1 MNSRP
6 ATVSSPLRTDPAL
19 RAVRVLTGAY
29 LALSV
34 LTLGAI
40 FLFRNNPSMVTDVV
54 WVRATIVTASAL
66 LTFLFARSAARGSK
80 RGLLRLRIVSAVMT
94 VAIIVI
100 VSIPG
105 FLPLWVRLEQGVCG
119 LLLLAVV
126 VLVNGRHVRSLFSE

>member
-6 ATVSSPLRTDPAL
+6 ATVSDQLRVDPAI

-34 LTLGAI
+34 VALGAI
-40 FLFRNNPSMVTDVV
+40 FLFRNDASMVTDVV
-54 WVRATIVTASAL
+54 WVRATIVAASAL
-66 LTFLFARSAARGSK
+66 LTFLFAARAARGSK
-80 RGLLRLRIVSAVMT
+80 RGLLRLRIVSVAMT

-105 FLPLWVRLEQGVCG
+105 FLPLWIRLEQGVCG
-119 LLLLAVV
+119 LLLLAVA
-126 VLVNGRHVRSLFSE
+126 VLANGRHVRSLFA

>member
-1 MNSRP
+1 MNSRS
-6 ATVSSPLRTDPAL
+6 ATVSDQPRIRTVL
-19 RAVRVLTGAY
+19 VLTGAY

-40 FLFRNNPSMVTDVV
+40 FLFRDNPSMVTDVV
-54 WVRATIVTASAL
+54 WVRATIVAASAL

-94 VAIIVI
+94 VAIVVI

-119 LLLLAVV
+119 VLLLAVV
-126 VLVNGRHVRSLFSE
+126 VLVNGRRVRSLFSE

>member
-6 ATVSSPLRTDPAL
+6 ATVSVADPAL
-19 RAVRVLTGAY
+19 RVVRVLTGAY

-40 FLFRNNPSMVTDVV
+40 FLLRADPAMVTDVV
-54 WVRATIVTASAL
+54 WVRATIVAASAL
-66 LTFLFARSAARGSK
+66 LTFLFARSAANGSK

-94 VAIIVI
+94 VAIVVI

-119 LLLLAVV
+119 VLLLAVV
-126 VLVNGRHVRSLFSE
+126 VLANGRRVRSLFAG

>member
-6 ATVSSPLRTDPAL
+6 ATVSEQPRI
-19 RAVRVLTGAY
+19 RAVRALTGAY

-40 FLFRNNPSMVTDVV
+40 FLLRNDPSMVTDVV
-54 WVRATIVTASAL
+54 WVRATIVAASAL

-119 LLLLAVV
+119 LLLLGVV
-126 VLVNGRHVRSLFSE
+126 VLVNGRPVRSLFSE

>member
-6 ATVSSPLRTDPAL
+6 ATVSEQPRI

-40 FLFRNNPSMVTDVV
+40 VLLRDNPAMVTDVV
-54 WVRATIVTASAL
+54 WVRATIVAASAL

-94 VAIIVI
+94 AAIVVI

-119 LLLLAVV
+119 LLLLGVV
-126 VLVNGRHVRSLFSE
+126 VLVNGRPVRSLFSE

>member
-1 MNSRP
+1 MNPRT
-6 ATVSSPLRTDPAL
+6 ATVSEQLRVDPAI
-19 RAVRVLTGAY
+19 RAMRVLTGSY

-40 FLFRNNPSMVTDVV
+40 FLFRDNPSMVTDVV
-54 WVRATIVTASAL
+54 WVRATIVAASAL
-66 LTFLFARSAARGSK
+66 LTFLFAARAARGSK
-80 RGLLRLRIVSAVMT
+80 RALLRLRIVSAVMT

-105 FLPLWVRLEQGVCG
+105 FLPLWIRLEQGVCG

-126 VLVNGRHVRSLFSE
+126 VLANGRHVRSLFA

>member
-6 ATVSSPLRTDPAL
+6 ATVSVQRDPAV

-40 FLFRNNPSMVTDVV
+40 FLLRDDPAMVTDVV
-54 WVRATIVTASAL
+54 WVRATIVALSAL
-66 LTFLFARSAARGSK
+66 LTFLFARSAASGSK

-94 VAIIVI
+94 VAIVVI

-126 VLVNGRHVRSLFSE
+126 VLVNGRHVRSRFAG